1 MKLKSKKV
9 IIRIL
14 LLSFLLSFTASACLI
29 IFNIPWNSLDY
40 RGVDKLYQIA
50 LNENKGPKASDKIVY
65 LNIDDKTYKSFKT
78 NYLNRRGI
86 AKVNNILTELRPQ
99 SVFYDIIFSRPSNNK
114 DDEAFASSIKQL
126 GNVYLPAGFKLSGKK
141 VFFRWESGVF
151 FEKLFF
157 NYAKKISEE
166 GNGAPLYAEWALP
179 QNDSFANSALNSG
192 HISST
197 SDEDGVLR
205 HFPLIIKIDSLF
217 FPSAAL
223 SMFLDY
229 NEIPFEKI
237 KIKWGKS
244 LTIPSLPNSFLE
256 KELVIP
262 IDDRGKIFV
271 PYYSYWE
278 DQKTKMMSMNNFLDY
293 SAQPEYYDDLLEYF
307 EGSFVLISDVSVGSS
322 DLGQTTLEED
332 VPLITIHGALL
343 NSLLT
348 NTFYSNWDKVS
359 LALLIF
365 PFGLLIGF
373 SAITR
378 SAIPMY
384 LAGVLIVSAFIAF
397 GYYEIINFSLFP
409 AVTAAGS
416 LFLIFVGT
424 IIIQQIIVAKDQAF
438 IKNAFSKYVPQKV
451 VDQLLD
457 NPELLKLGGEERVLS
472 ILFADI
478 ANFTS
483 ISETMQSTELVS
495 LLNEYLTNMTDI
507 ILLEGGTIDKY
518 IGDAIL
524 AEFGV
529 PIKMENHAYAAVR
542 TALLMQKRT
551 DELYQSRQS
560 KNLPRIKC
568 RIGINTGEVTVG
580 NMGSNQVF
588 DYTVIGDPVNLASRL
603 ESVNK
608 RYRTQI
614 LISEFTL
621 KELPPD
627 IFRIRL
633 VDIIKV
639 KGKSAAVKIYEVY
652 GFYSDPLND
661 EDIKYYNAYEK
672 GFSFYLKKE
681 FSSALHLFEEAM
693 FVRPDDEPA
702 KLMAER
708 VNELKTKN
716 LEPEWDGSITLV
728 EK

>member
-14 LLSFLLSFTASACLI
+14 LLSILLSFTASACLI
-29 IFNIPWNSLDY
+29 IFNVPWNSLDY
-40 RGVDKLYQIA
+40 RGVDKLYKIA
-50 LNENKGPKASDKIVY
+50 LNSNKGPKASDKIVY

-78 NYLNRRGI
+78 NYLNRGGI
-86 AKVNNILTELRPQ
+86 SKVNNILAELRPQ
-99 SVFYDIIFSRPSNNK
+99 SVFYDIIFSRPSNKK
-114 DDEAFASSIKQL
+114 DDEAFTLSIKQL
-126 GNVYLPAGFKLSGKK
+126 GNVYLPAGFKLSEKK
-141 VFFRWESGVF
+141 VLFRWESGVF

-157 NYAKKISEE
+157 NYAKKISET
-166 GNGAPLYAEWALP
+166 GKGLPLYAEWALA
-179 QNDSFANSALNSG
+179 QNDSFADNALNSG

-197 SDEDGVLR
+197 PDEDGVLR

-237 KIKWGKS
+237 KIKWGES
-244 LTIPSLPNSFLE
+244 LTIPALPNGFLE

-262 IDDRGKIFV
+262 IDESGKIFV
-271 PYYSYWE
+271 PYYSFWK

-293 SAQPEYYDDLLEYF
+293 SAEPEYDDDLLEYF

-365 PFGLLIGF
+365 PFGVLIGF

-384 LAGVLIVSAFIAF
+384 LAGIFIVSAFIAF
-397 GYYEIINFSLFP
+397 GYHEMINFTLFP
-409 AVTAAGS
+409 VVTAAGS

-424 IIIQQIIVAKDQAF
+424 IIIQQIIVSKDQAF

-478 ANFTS
+478 VNFTS
-483 ISETMQSTELVS
+483 ISETMQPGELVS

-507 ILLEGGTIDKY
+507 ILAEGGTIDKY

-529 PIKMENHAYAAVR
+529 PIKMENHASAAVR

-560 KNLPRIKC
+560 INLPRIKC
-568 RIGINTGEVTVG
+568 RIGVNTGEVTVG

-614 LISEFTL
+614 LISEFTF

-627 IFRIRL
+627 IFRARL
-633 VDIIKV
+633 VDKIKV

-672 GFSFYLKKE
+672 GFNFYLKKD